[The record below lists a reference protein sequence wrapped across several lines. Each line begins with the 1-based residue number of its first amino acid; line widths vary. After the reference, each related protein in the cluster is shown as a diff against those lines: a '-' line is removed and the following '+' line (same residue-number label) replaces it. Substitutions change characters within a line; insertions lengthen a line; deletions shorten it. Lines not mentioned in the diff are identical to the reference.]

1 MNNDCGC
8 RHFYFPTYNRDILT
22 RTDHTNL
29 LATPRGYRWYGPS
42 GEVSLKKRAF
52 RVKSKKCNA
61 RPELFPGMTQFM
73 ADIWFTLTPDLLLSL
88 KHILEEEFRM
98 ESRSAVNF
106 IVKQYLKSQRL
117 RKMEN
122 SCFCCP
128 TEEQTDFARNIA
140 GALASK
146 ITQFTEM
153 MTDASRS
160 KRRTLLQREL
170 LGRLQKMLGVEPCTD
185 TPLCDWLRRIADGLA
200 VWLLSLPG
208 ENRMGDICSGL
219 VDYICLD
226 VTSC

>member
-1 MNNDCGC
+1 MPYSVGVYILDSHSLDDCGC

-29 LATPRGYRWYGPS
+29 LATPRGY
-42 GEVSLKKRAF
+42 
-52 RVKSKKCNA
+52 
-61 RPELFPGMTQFM
+61 
-73 ADIWFTLTPDLLLSL
+73 SL